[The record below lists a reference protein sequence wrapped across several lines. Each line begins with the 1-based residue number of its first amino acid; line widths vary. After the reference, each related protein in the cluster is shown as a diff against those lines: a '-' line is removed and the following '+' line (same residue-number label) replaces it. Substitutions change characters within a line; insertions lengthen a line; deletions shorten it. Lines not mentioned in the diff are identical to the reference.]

1 MMWDRMRERNRG
13 GAAAQGGSMG
23 GAGTGRRTV
32 AWALLVGVLLAAGPA
47 FATESGHAHRAQ
59 ASAAYKSGVVTAVST
74 SGIQINHQNYVM
86 ARNATV
92 TDDEGQALDL
102 ADFGPGVEVKFRVK
116 RGKID
121 ALIVI
126 LPR

>member
-1 MMWDRMRERNRG
+1 MTKPTAHTAHRLFSG
-13 GAAAQGGSMG
+13 GWGTAQQRSKAEQAVIAALF
-23 GAGTGRRTV
+23 
-32 AWALLVGVLLAAGPA
+32 AWVLLAAGPA
-47 FATESGHAHRAQ
+47 FAAESGHAHRAQ

-102 ADFGPGVEVKFRVK
+102 ADFGPGVEVKFHVK

-121 ALIVI
+121 ELIVI